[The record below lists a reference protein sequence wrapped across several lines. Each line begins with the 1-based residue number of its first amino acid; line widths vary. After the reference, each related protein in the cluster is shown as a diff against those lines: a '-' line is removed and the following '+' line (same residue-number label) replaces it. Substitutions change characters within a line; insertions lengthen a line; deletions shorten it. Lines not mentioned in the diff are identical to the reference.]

1 MDMAA
6 PARKAGGRRPVSP
19 VTPVSPMSKETGPD
33 FRP

>member
-19 VTPVSPMSKETGPD
+19 VSPVSKETGPD
-33 FRP
+33 FRL